1 MGWVSF
7 FGVAFLL
14 LSKPFVAQTISRCVT
29 ACLRSVLRGREHGD
43 CGLLCTT
50 AQCSTYTVLQP
61 SIFIPAG
68 DVSAV
73 QAQPLHPYAAVW
85 PQLAWLCALYSASA
99 TLREAICAA
108 WQQKGGILTHAVFL
122 GVFCV
127 LQVCF
132 LLNTVMLC

>member
-85 PQLAWLCALYSASA
+85 PQLA
-99 TLREAICAA
+99 
-108 WQQKGGILTHAVFL
+108 
-122 GVFCV
+122 
-127 LQVCF
+127 
-132 LLNTVMLC
+132 